1 MSCAFAG
8 AARKVWQD
16 YFPAV
21 DGVIFIVDAVDRER
35 FPEARKELEV
45 RWVAICLG
53 LRCGTTALLYVVP
66 IVCVPITSTFLFC
79 SFVCAVPTAPR
90 RVNDVCGAL
99 SSCCLGCAVGAAHKR

>member
-21 DGVIFIVDAVDRER
+21 DGIIFIVDAVDRER

-53 LRCGTTALLYVVP
+53 LRCGTTALPYV
-66 IVCVPITSTFLFC
+66 VPITSTCIVRLFAL
-79 SFVCAVPTAPR
+79 SRPR
-90 RVNDVCGAL
+90 R
-99 SSCCLGCAVGAAHKR
+99 AV